1 MCEYL
6 FLFVL
11 CQNVMYYCTTL
22 STVFDWICALQIFII
37 SIIISIFYLT
47 RGSLVICR
55 LESSHHKGL
64 YQGCQQASV
73 YFQVILTTSHKTTQ
87 FCFYYKT
94 TKADMLICLPFSCK
108 CSNESRFELSTL
120 AVKADDCLWD
130 FAGFVARL
138 RRLTQPDA
146 RVCKIIAAIRWL
158 AECSTISL
166 YLLAEFH
173 GSKSVSV
180 WSVLCY

>member
-1 MCEYL
+1 
-6 FLFVL
+6 
-11 CQNVMYYCTTL
+11 MYYCTTL
-22 STVFDWICALQIFII
+22 SAVFDWICALQIFII

-55 LESSHHKGL
+55 LESSHHRGL

-87 FCFYYKT
+87 FWFYYKT

-120 AVKADDCLWD
+120 AVKADDCLWG
-130 FAGFVARL
+130 FAGFVVRL

-173 GSKSVSV
+173 GRKLVST
-180 WSVLCY
+180 WSARCF